1 VYVVGGKPQATRSCL
16 SHIDLLQ
23 RQWLQRPA
31 AVVGKWLGLLFVY
44 LLPVDCVVIW
54 SSSHCHLL

>member
-1 VYVVGGKPQATRSCL
+1 MPPAARAAPADGFL

-23 RQWLQRPA
+23 RQRLHGSA
-31 AVVGKWLGLLFVY
+31 AVVGRWFGLLFVY

-54 SSSHCHLL
+54 SSSHCQLL